1 MAEPVL
7 VVGSIGLDTIET
19 ATETVKD
26 VIGGSS
32 VYFAAAASIFA
43 PVRLVSVVG
52 DDFPDSGR
60 AALERHNVDLAGLE
74 VVSGGKTFRWG
85 GRYSAD
91 MNSRETLFTELGVL
105 GDFKPKLPPA
115 YRATPYV
122 FLANGP
128 TATQHAVLDALEG
141 KAFVAADTM
150 NLWIDIER
158 DELMRLL
165 GRVDLLMLN
174 DEEARMITGK
184 TALWEA
190 AQEIIKLGPRAVVLK
205 KGEHGSYLVGE
216 GVRAVVPA
224 YPIDKLVDPTGAGDS
239 FAGAFMGHVAR
250 ADSTDA
256 DALRSA
262 LAVASV
268 AASFACESFGPAR
281 LLEMNSDEVDSRLAE
296 LRELA
301 RF

>member
-7 VVGSIGLDTIET
+7 VVGSAGLDTIET
-19 ATETVKD
+19 EAETVKD

-52 DDFPDSGR
+52 EDFPAEGR

-74 VVSGGKTFRWG
+74 VVEGGKTFRWG

-91 MNSRETLFTELGVL
+91 MNERETLFTELNVL

-115 YRATPYV
+115 YRTTPYV

-128 TATQHAVLDALEG
+128 TATQHAVVDALEG

-150 NLWIDIER
+150 NLWINTEP

-165 GRVDLLMLN
+165 SRIDLLILN
-174 DEEARMITGK
+174 DEEARMISGK

-190 AQEIIKLGPRAVVLK
+190 ARDITKMGPGIVALK
-205 KGEHGSYLVGE
+205 KGGHGSYLVGE
-216 GVRAVVPA
+216 GGPCAVPA
-224 YPIDKLVDPTGAGDS
+224 YPIDRLVDPTGAGDS
-239 FAGAFMGHVAR
+239 FAGAFMGYVAR
-250 ADSTDA
+250 AGSTRSDV
-256 DALRSA
+256 LRAA
-262 LAVASV
+262 LATASV
-268 AASFACESFGPAR
+268 VASFACESFGPTR
-281 LLEMNSDEVDSRLAE
+281 LLEMSPGEVESRLGE